1 MEARVYI
8 DPGSGALTLQ
18 ILMAGIA
25 GALLVFRKKVGQ
37 VFAAIGHALGMR
49 RK

>member
-1 MEARVYI
+1 MYI

-25 GALLVFRKKVGQ
+25 GVLLFFRRKLGQ
-37 VFAAIGHALGMR
+37 VITAIGQVLGMI